1 MKTKKKEIKKEA
13 ESDTAK
19 KIRIRIIGVGGG
31 GGNIVAELS
40 KRLKDFSF
48 QKVDFIAVN
57 TDNQALKSLPKTVKG
72 FSFGNNITKG
82 LGTGRNC
89 EIGERAARE
98 DIERIK
104 ELFKEDRD
112 LYIFV
117 SSLGGGTGTGATPVL
132 VKIAEEMGLN
142 SIGIFT
148 LPFSFEGKKKMDAAL
163 KSLEVIKESMNAHM
177 VLPNEKI
184 FSIAKEEISFSDAL
198 NLLNSRLSESLEGL
212 LRTVYMPGLINID
225 WADIRT
231 IIEGRRKTAYLN
243 FAKAK
248 STSNIE
254 EITKD
259 LLKSPVLEYAFENA
273 ENVMFNVESDKNL
286 SLQMLSSISEK
297 ISELS
302 PDARII
308 FGLMQNPKFK
318 NDIRITIL
326 ATAEEIIEKP
336 LKKEKKKII
345 KEKPKIVKEEKEED
359 IEVRKSALEIKEE
372 EMKSKEKE
380 EEEES
385 IYEIPAFL
393 RKNKK

>member
-1 MKTKKKEIKKEA
+1 MKKKKKEIKKEV
-13 ESDTAK
+13 ENDTTK
-19 KIRIRIIGVGGG
+19 KIKIRIIGVGGG
-31 GGNIVAELS
+31 GGNIISELS
-40 KRLKDFSF
+40 KKLKDFST
-48 QKVDFIAVN
+48 QKIDFVAVN
-57 TDNQALKSLPKTVKG
+57 TDNQALKSLPKTVKT
-72 FSFGNNITKG
+72 FSFGSNTTRG
-82 LGTGRNC
+82 LGTGRNF
-89 EIGERAARE
+89 EIGEKAARE
-98 DIERIK
+98 DIERMK

-163 KSLEVIKESMNAHM
+163 KSLEKIKESLNAYM

-184 FSIAKEEISFSDAL
+184 FSIAKEEISFSDSL

-212 LRTVYMPGLINID
+212 LRTIYMPGLINID

-231 IIEGRRKTAYLN
+231 IIEGKKKTAYLN
-243 FAKAK
+243 FTRAK
-248 STSNIE
+248 STSNVE
-254 EITKD
+254 EITKE
-259 LLKSPVLEYAFENA
+259 LLQSPVLEYAFENA

-286 SLQMLSSISEK
+286 SLQMLSLISEK

-302 PDARII
+302 PNARII

-326 ATAEEIIEKP
+326 ATAEE
-336 LKKEKKKII
+336 
-345 KEKPKIVKEEKEED
+345 VKEEVKRSKTKKIKSKKKTPEEKEVE
-359 IEVRKSALEIKEE
+359 IRKSALEIKEE
-372 EMKSKEKE
+372 ESKIKEKE
-380 EEEES
+380 DEEES
-385 IYEIPAFL
+385 VYEIPAFL

>member
-1 MKTKKKEIKKEA
+1 MKTKKKEIKKEI
-13 ESDTAK
+13 ENDTTK
-19 KIRIRIIGVGGG
+19 KIKIRIIGVGGG
-31 GGNIVAELS
+31 GGNIITELS
-40 KRLKDFSF
+40 KKLKDFST
-48 QKVDFIAVN
+48 QKVDFVAVN
-57 TDNQALKSLPKTVKG
+57 TDNQALKSLPKTIKT
-72 FSFGNNITKG
+72 FSFGNNVTRG

-163 KSLEVIKESMNAHM
+163 KSLEKIKESLNAHM
-177 VLPNEKI
+177 ILPNEKI
-184 FSIAKEEISFSDAL
+184 FSIAKEEISFSDSL
-198 NLLNSRLSESLEGL
+198 NLLNNHLSESLEGL
-212 LRTVYMPGLINID
+212 LRTIYMPGLINID

-231 IIEGRRKTAYLN
+231 IIEGKKKIAYLN
-243 FAKAK
+243 FTRAK
-248 STSNIE
+248 STSNVE
-254 EITKD
+254 EITKE
-259 LLKSPVLEYAFENA
+259 LLQSPVLEYAFENA

-286 SLQMLSSISEK
+286 SLQMLSLISEK

-302 PDARII
+302 PNARII

-326 ATAEEIIEKP
+326 ATAEK
-336 LKKEKKKII
+336 
-345 KEKPKIVKEEKEED
+345 VKEEGKKKKTKKTKIKKKPVEEKELE
-359 IEVRKSALEIKEE
+359 IRKSALEIKEE
-372 EMKSKEKE
+372 ESKEKE
-380 EEEES
+380 KEDEEES
-385 IYEIPAFL
+385 VYEIPAFL
-393 RKNKK
+393 RKKKK